1 MLVVIEERR
10 LGERELLTLLRLAF
24 GCLFVA
30 QPRKLCGMLVPAH
43 PLEARRPRRRYAVPD
58 LRKGSKNASRKH
70 KRIYAVRLPRKL
82 KTERPGQIVQVDT
95 VHIGLAPG
103 ETIRHFTGYCPIAK
117 ERGDGLSACL
127 MVC

>member
-1 MLVVIEERR
+1 M
-10 LGERELLTLLRLAF
+10 
-24 GCLFVA
+24 
-30 QPRKLCGMLVPAH
+30 
-43 PLEARRPRRRYAVPD
+43 PD

-82 KTERPGQIVQVDT
+82 KPERPGQIVQVDT

-117 ERGDGLSACL
+117 ESGHGLSACL